1 MIETSPR
8 AHRRRRTAIGT
19 AVAVLVLVGAGCSA
33 PANDPA
39 TTPAPAA
46 STGASTA
53 APASTGASTAAPG
66 SGLKTIDRQ
75 SLQALVD
82 TTIKEQLIPGAVV
95 VLDTPLGAF
104 TVASGTTERGA
115 QSPPDAETHFRIASN
130 TKTMTSAVVLQLAQ
144 EGKLGLQDPVSKYVS
159 GVPNGDSITIA
170 ELLKMRSGL
179 YNYTNS
185 PLMATSLDDD
195 PTKAW
200 TPQELL
206 DIAFAQPAN
215 FAPDAEFEYS
225 NTNYALLGLVIETV
239 DGKPLATVFRD
250 RLFEPLG
257 MVNTELPVSTSNSIP
272 EPYSHGYLYG
282 SSSVALFGT
291 PEYTPEQIAGAKDG
305 SFQPTDYTDVNHS
318 FAYAAGGVTSTAN
331 DLATWMTA
339 LVGGKVLD
347 AEYQKVWLDSPQME
361 DPDNPAGLWYGYGI
375 TRQGWGPNTLLLHG
389 GETAGYNSAMVVE
402 TTNDVTLVVWTNLT
416 VDVDSMR
423 QTANSL
429 MLKILDQIYVQS
441 PLAPASASSVAA
453 TPNG

>member
-1 MIETSPR
+1 MIL
-8 AHRRRRTAIGT
+8 AL
-19 AVAVLVLVGAGCSA
+19 VAAGCSGTSNSSTTSA
-33 PANDPA
+33 SPAVS
-39 TTPAPAA
+39 
-46 STGASTA
+46 ST
-53 APASTGASTAAPG
+53 APG
-66 SGLKTIDRQ
+66 SGLKTIDQ
-75 SLQALVD
+75 GALQALVD
-82 TTIKEQLIPGAVV
+82 TTIKDQLIPGAVV
-95 VLDTPLGAF
+95 VLDTPQGNF
-104 TVASGTTERGA
+104 TVASGTAERGA
-115 QSPPDAETHFRIASN
+115 QSPQGADTHFRIASN
-130 TKTMTSAVVLQLAQ
+130 TKTMTSAVILQLAQ
-144 EGKLGLQDPVSKYVS
+144 EGKLGLEDPIAKYVS
-159 GVPNGDSITIA
+159 GVPNGDTITIA

-185 PLMATSLDDD
+185 PLMAASLDDD

-206 DIAFAQPAN
+206 DIAFAQPPN

-225 NTNYALLGLVIETV
+225 NTNYALLGLVIEKV
-239 DGKPLATVFRD
+239 DGKPLARSLHD
-250 RLFEPLG
+250 RLFGPLG
-257 MVNTELPVSTSNSIP
+257 MNNTELPVSTSNSIP

-291 PEYTPEQIAGAKDG
+291 PEYTPEQVTGAKDG
-305 SFQPTDYTDVNHS
+305 SFLPTDYTDVNHS
-318 FAYAAGGVTSTAN
+318 FAYAAGGAISTAN
-331 DLATWMTA
+331 DLVTWMNA

-347 AEYQKVWLDSPQME
+347 AEYQKIWLDSLQME

-375 TRQGWGPNTLLLHG
+375 TRQSWGPNTMLFHG

-416 VDVDSMR
+416 VDVDKMR

-441 PLAPASASSVAA
+441 PLAPASVSSVAA